1 MIKYLVNQVPP
12 LGANC
17 YTVYD
22 TETKNCLIID
32 LGGHFSTIISQA
44 EKLGFT
50 IKGVLLTHG
59 HFDHV
64 AGAKHCREHGIPVY
78 ISQEDSNMLTSYT
91 NMSEYAGYGSLSFTA
106 DYILHEGKNQIGSIE
121 FDVIKTPGHTQGS
134 VCLLFGNMLFSGDTL
149 FAMSYGRCDL
159 PTGDF
164 NQLKKSIFEKLFTLD
179 GELEVLPGHE
189 GRTTINH
196 ERKYNPINEDNY

>member
-44 EKLGFT
+44 EKHGLT

-106 DYILHEGKNQIGSIE
+106 DNILHEGKNQIGGIE

-179 GELEVLPGHE
+179 SELEVLPGHE